1 MDIMI
6 CCCKTKGGMK
16 LAFEI
21 PKQPYSGK
29 IGETI
34 IGEGINALKL
44 GGEDSYPFHLFEG
57 KMPNPPKI
65 AMEVW
70 DYDPSREW
78 PAAATAAFKDVMSS
92 PEAWAR
98 KCVEEYGADA
108 IVIQLKSTDPNG
120 MDRGAE
126 EAAQMV
132 KKMSDAVTVPLV
144 CWGTA
149 NNQKDEEVL
158 KKIAELC
165 QGKNLCLAPVEE
177 GNHKG
182 VGAIAMGYG
191 HTIVSSSPIDVNLAK
206 QLNILLGNLGVKANK
221 IVIDPT
227 TGGLGYGMEY
237 SYSVMERIRMAALTQ
252 EDDKL
257 QIPMINNIG
266 NEVWKT
272 KEAGQGIDEAPT
284 LGDPEKRPILMEAVA
299 AVCYLM
305 AGSDTVILR
314 HPESVK
320 LVRSY
325 INLMTNG
332 GSALDVAGIS
342 KKLDTKEADL
352 VALSPEP
359 KLDFEGA
366 GAAPKV
372 ETEKPK
378 KKAAEKP
385 KQAKEKPAAKKEEK
399 AVETKPKAEAKP
411 APAAE
416 DKAKAEVEARMKAE
430 AEARAKAEAEEKARA
445 DAEIRAKADTEAK
458 AKADIEAKAKA
469 EADAK
474 AKVAA
479 DAKAMAESEAQAKEK
494 EKDDLQAIRLKRAQ
508 EREKHDA
515 ERKVSE
521 ETKVSKTPAERQVD
535 LVDRLSLNLDRI
547 HKRVK

>member
-1 MDIMI
+1 
-6 CCCKTKGGMK
+6 MK

-29 IGETI
+29 IGETM
-34 IGEGINALKL
+34 IGAGSNALKL

-57 KMPNPPKI
+57 KMPNSPKI

-70 DYDPSREW
+70 DYDPSKEW

-92 PEAWAR
+92 PEAWAK
-98 KCVEEYGADA
+98 KCVEEYGADV
-108 IVIQLKSTDPNG
+108 IVLQLKSTDPNG
-120 MDRGAE
+120 MDRSAE
-126 EAAQMV
+126 EAAQTV
-132 KKMSDAVTVPLV
+132 KKMSDSVSVPLV

-158 KKIAELC
+158 KRIAELC

-182 VGAIAMGYG
+182 IGASAMGYG

-206 QLNILLGNLGVKANK
+206 QLNILLGNLGVKENR

-272 KEAGQGIDEAPT
+272 KEAGQGVDEAPT
-284 LGDPEKRPILMEAVA
+284 LGDPEKRPILMESVA

-342 KKLDTKEADL
+342 KKLDTIEADL
-352 VALSPEP
+352 LALSPAP

-366 GAAPKV
+366 VAASKA
-372 ETEKPK
+372 EKAEEEKPK
-378 KKAAEKP
+378 KKAAEKT
-385 KQAKEKPAAKKEEK
+385 KQVKEKPAAKKEEK
-399 AVETKPKAEAKP
+399 ASETKPKADAEAKI
-411 APAAE
+411 
-416 DKAKAEVEARMKAE
+416 
-430 AEARAKAEAEEKARA
+430 KAEAEEKARFE
-445 DAEIRAKADTEAK
+445 AEAKARAEAEAQARAGAEAKARAEAEAK
-458 AKADIEAKAKA
+458 AKTDAEARVNAEADARAKA
-469 EADAK
+469 EAAAK
-474 AKVAA
+474 AKTEA
-479 DAKAMAESEAQAKEK
+479 EAQAKEK

-515 ERKVSE
+515 ERKASD
-521 ETKVSKTPAERQVD
+521 ETKMSKTPAERQLD

-547 HKRVK
+547 HKRTK